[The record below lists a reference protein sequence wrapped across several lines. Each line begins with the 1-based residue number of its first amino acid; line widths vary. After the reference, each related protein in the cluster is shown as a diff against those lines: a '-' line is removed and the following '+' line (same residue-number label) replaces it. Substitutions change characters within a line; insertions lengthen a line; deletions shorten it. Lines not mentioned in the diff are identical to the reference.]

1 MTSCFFYYCCFHII
15 LSFGQLSIR
24 YIRADYHLFSLVPMI
39 IIMLYRFLYNNQML
53 FTNFLS
59 TKNLIPH
66 HKSFLLSAIV
76 TVIVQVIL
84 LQFLN
89 SKLIWLILPLL
100 LIQLAFNNWYWIVY
114 VIKDIKND
122 KKNSKQISMCLHRGK
137 L

>member
-1 MTSCFFYYCCFHII
+1 
-15 LSFGQLSIR
+15 
-24 YIRADYHLFSLVPMI
+24 MI

-122 KKNSKQISMCLHRGK
+122 RKEFQAN
-137 L
+137 